1 MPPDTDLDPDGL
13 FNLNVLLKVAI
24 NEPSSEPISP
34 RDPFRSD
41 RKDHL
46 Y

>member
-1 MPPDTDLDPDGL
+1 MPPDTDFDPDGL
-13 FNLNVLLKVAI
+13 FNWNGFVKVAI
-24 NEPSSEPISP
+24 NEPSSESTSP